1 MQYLGFILVFLALV
15 ALHASGDKHG
25 SVREDRREDRALEGG
40 MFVMG
45 QLASQAITKPKGMM
59 GSLSAPAKG
68 ATRCSARPSATS

>member
-25 SVREDRREDRALEGG
+25 SGVKIVEKIVPLEGG